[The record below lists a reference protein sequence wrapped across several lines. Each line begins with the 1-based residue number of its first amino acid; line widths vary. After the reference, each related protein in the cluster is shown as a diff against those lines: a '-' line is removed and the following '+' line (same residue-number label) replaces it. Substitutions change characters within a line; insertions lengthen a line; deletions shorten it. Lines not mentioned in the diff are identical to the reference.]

1 VIGTDQLAQIF
12 RVETR
17 RQRGRA
23 DQIAKHHGQLTPLGF
38 AGGNSLREYGLGAGL
53 RRSARQGRDSIEQS
67 AAMPDRRDTEFA
79 EILARQPPQN
89 FPVDVVVAEC
99 GRVLFEPET
108 AQPFGH
114 IHTCRPET
122 ASLGP
127 ITSPALHSV

>member
-1 VIGTDQLAQIF
+1 
-12 RVETR
+12 
-17 RQRGRA
+17 
-23 DQIAKHHGQLTPLGF
+23 
-38 AGGNSLREYGLGAGL
+38 
-53 RRSARQGRDSIEQS
+53 
-67 AAMPDRRDTEFA
+67 MPDRRDTEFA

-99 GRVLFEPET
+99 ARVLFEPET